1 MKMAVINS
9 SPLILLFETELEF
22 ILKEIFSEIIIPQ
35 SVWSEVCESGE
46 NDKASLLLPSA
57 TWIKKEIISI
67 EPEVASWDLG
77 RGETSVLSF
86 ALKNRNHIAVVD
98 DRLARKFA
106 EVYNIALIGTGGLL
120 VVAKRLGLLKSISQ
134 HLINLQKAGLYI
146 SRDVVNVLLKEAE
159 EL

>member
-67 EPEVASWDLG
+67 EPEVAS
-77 RGETSVLSF
+77 
-86 ALKNRNHIAVVD
+86 
-98 DRLARKFA
+98 
-106 EVYNIALIGTGGLL
+106 
-120 VVAKRLGLLKSISQ
+120 
-134 HLINLQKAGLYI
+134 
-146 SRDVVNVLLKEAE
+146 
-159 EL
+159 

>member
-57 TWIKKEIISI
+57 T
-67 EPEVASWDLG
+67 
-77 RGETSVLSF
+77 
-86 ALKNRNHIAVVD
+86 
-98 DRLARKFA
+98 
-106 EVYNIALIGTGGLL
+106 
-120 VVAKRLGLLKSISQ
+120 
-134 HLINLQKAGLYI
+134 
-146 SRDVVNVLLKEAE
+146 
-159 EL
+159 